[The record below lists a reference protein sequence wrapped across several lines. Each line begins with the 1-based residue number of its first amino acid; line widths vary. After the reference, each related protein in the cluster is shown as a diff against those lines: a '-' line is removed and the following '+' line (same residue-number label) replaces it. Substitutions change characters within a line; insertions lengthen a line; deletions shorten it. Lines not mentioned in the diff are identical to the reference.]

1 MVHLL
6 AERSC
11 FVAALA
17 MAFALTGACAKD
29 PVYHTGAGGTA
40 AGGSGGGGGGGGHA
54 VRACSDPHPWTEAP
68 VGACLDAPPAAP
80 GTTATVTLAVDAGTP
95 ERPRNRLYEKGVH

>member
-29 PVYHTGAGGTA
+29 PVYGTGAGGTPM
-40 AGGSGGGGGGGGHA
+40 GGGGGGQS
-54 VRACSDPHPWTEAP
+54 VSACSDPQPWTEAP
-68 VGACLDAPPAAP
+68 VGACLDAPPASP
-80 GTTATVTLAVDAGTP
+80 GTTATVTLAVDAGTAV
-95 ERPRNRLYEKGVH
+95 RPWNRFYEKAV